1 MLLKQFYKTPLLE
14 MPESSDLITEDA
26 NNIYIYPITCDLLR
40 NEASRI
46 IWLLRLQEINI
57 YILYQ
62 HKYLSTFID
71 QKKFAGRW
79 KCKFNSVY
87 KNICSQED
95 NSKKLLSII
104 SIFIDNV
111 WLFIWHKFI

>member
-71 QKKFAGRW
+71 KK
-79 KCKFNSVY
+79 
-87 KNICSQED
+87 
-95 NSKKLLSII
+95 KKLQVHE
-104 SIFIDNV
+104 NV
-111 WLFIWHKFI
+111 NLILFIKTFVLKKTIVRSYYLL

>member
-1 MLLKQFYKTPLLE
+1 MLLKQFYKTALLE

-71 QKKFAGRW
+71 KK
-79 KCKFNSVY
+79 KK
-87 KNICSQED
+87 
-95 NSKKLLSII
+95 KKLQVHE
-104 SIFIDNV
+104 NV
-111 WLFIWHKFI
+111 NLILFIKTFVLKKTKVRSYYLL